1 MPKQTPRKLVLWPIV
16 LSVYLGGF
24 LTYSVVPLG
33 RLATT
38 YSALDIGT
46 SKQVIALLSAV
57 FALLPACMTM
67 LVGRLNSQGRY
78 GLVATCGALA
88 ILSACLIL
96 YALPVSLGVFLC
108 GTGLLGIGQTCCLTA
123 LQIVLFRSSTRQ
135 HRDGLLGNFMVVMS
149 LGQVTAPLMIG
160 LPVERQTLFAIA
172 ACGAVVLV
180 AASLFMG
187 RLVTV
192 DKRTEGTS
200 KVSLRDITHTPG
212 LPWIIVIGS
221 ICVAAQDIVL
231 TFLPVLGIERGIPE
245 ATIGLLLSVRAM
257 AAMFSR
263 AIFGQAVRRFGRMPL
278 LLFSSGMAGLAF
290 LALMLPLPVMLLGL
304 ALAINGH
311 VIWTHVET
319 ATLHMRTLSA
329 AFIHDYLEAA
339 GDAVLKS
346 VGAYQIE
353 GLGMH
358 LFDKIEGD
366 HTTIMG
372 MPLLPL
378 LRQFRNM
385 GLIVE

>member
-304 ALAINGH
+304 ALAINGFGLA
-311 VIWTHVET
+311 VSITGSVALTVEIAPKAARAT
-319 ATLHMRTLSA
+319 ALSMRLSIMRLTQFFVPFA
-329 AFIHDYLEAA
+329 ASALVAPLGVTGIFGFAGAA
-339 GDAVLKS
+339 LLGAVA
-346 VGAYQIE
+346 VRPRRTG
-353 GLGMH
+353 
-358 LFDKIEGD
+358 
-366 HTTIMG
+366 
-372 MPLLPL
+372 
-378 LRQFRNM
+378 N
-385 GLIVE
+385 